1 MEIKPAQRIAQV
13 KPYFFADLD
22 KTIASLKKSGMDVIR
37 LDIGSPDLPPADF
50 IITAL
55 NEAAKLPD
63 MHGYGQSGGSASLRK
78 AFSLYYK
85 NRFNLDL
92 DPDKEILGLIGSKE
106 GLFNLSQVLLDPGD
120 LALIPDPYY
129 PVYKVGARIAMGETY
144 PMPLLAENGFLPDFE
159 KIPEEIADRAKLMWL
174 NYPNNPT
181 GAIAPYSF
189 FEEVVDFAHEHN
201 IVIAHDA
208 PYVDVCFDNYNPPS
222 FLEVP
227 GAIEVGVEFNSLSKT
242 YNMAGWRVG
251 VAAGNPEIIR
261 LLRTYKS
268 QLDSSHFKPIMVAA
282 EAALLGDQS
291 WLRERNLVYQ
301 HRRDIIVET
310 LLKLGF
316 RLEIPKASIYVWA
329 HIPEKWQDS
338 IEFCRLLLDEAGVS
352 ITPGVVYGNSGEGF
366 IRISLVT
373 PEERLSEAMVRLDNW
388 MKEKV

>member
-1 MEIKPAQRIAQV
+1 
-13 KPYFFADLD
+13 
-22 KTIASLKKSGMDVIR
+22 
-37 LDIGSPDLPPADF
+37 
-50 IITAL
+50 
-55 NEAAKLPD
+55 
-63 MHGYGQSGGSASLRK
+63 
-78 AFSLYYK
+78 
-85 NRFNLDL
+85 
-92 DPDKEILGLIGSKE
+92 
-106 GLFNLSQVLLDPGD
+106 
-120 LALIPDPYY
+120 
-129 PVYKVGARIAMGETY
+129 
-144 PMPLLAENGFLPDFE
+144 
-159 KIPEEIADRAKLMWL
+159 MWL

-316 RLEIPKASIYVWA
+316 HLEIPKASIYVWA

>member
-129 PVYKVGARIAMGETY
+129 PVYDVGARIAMGETY

-316 RLEIPKASIYVWA
+316 HLEIPKASIYVWA